1 MKKIILINLAILGI
15 TVLANTTVSAQ
26 SDLAIQHRKSSTTA
40 NFDAA
45 SEDPGILTTRAN
57 RNEVSPKALRN
68 FEKLYKDITNPIWYK
83 VSTGYVVCFKNN
95 GTRTSVFYTRNGLVH
110 CTINYYN
117 EDKLPASVR
126 HLVKSNF
133 YDFNIT
139 FVIEVN
145 KNDVTSYLVRIEDK
159 TRIKTVKVIDGEWEM
174 MEEMVKGEG

>member
-1 MKKIILINLAILGI
+1 MAHAPL
-15 TVLANTTVSAQ
+15 
-26 SDLAIQHRKSSTTA
+26 
-40 NFDAA
+40 F
-45 SEDPGILTTRAN
+45 
-57 RNEVSPKALRN
+57 
-68 FEKLYKDITNPIWYK
+68 
-83 VSTGYVVCFKNN
+83 
-95 GTRTSVFYTRNGLVH
+95 FYTRNGLVH

-174 MEEMVKGEG
+174 MEELVKGEG